1 MARRASAAVVA
12 VQNDAAIHTG
22 MTPYRKHIV
31 LLLVVNFLLWSTGFA
46 AGGGEGLGVTTYYFS
61 DSGDNSVIT
70 TSFNLAKR
78 LLQNTLLLFD
88 IELDQVT
95 VPPVTAV
102 TGATRPQRRAGEPF
116 EKNRG
121 QIILGLRQGI
131 GANAAIAVNYYRS
144 QEVDYRSNAAVV
156 TYSQEMNE
164 ANTTLTLRGQY
175 NADLVGEIL
184 DNGDLVNQ
192 RKKTYTGSLG
202 ISQVLSPNTVMD
214 LSYDFVFHKGFLS
227 DPYRQVRI
235 YDAVGASTLVDEQ
248 HPRSR
253 TRHAAAVR
261 LSQFIVP
268 IKASFIGSYRFY
280 VDSWKVR
287 SHTSEVK
294 FNKYIL
300 QDLIFGVDYRYYTQT
315 AAYFYRDRY
324 VGIQDLAAALRTSDY
339 KLKPFASNNF
349 GFTITYLLRGLAK
362 GNPDFE
368 FLHDSAIELMYFRYF
383 NNLDFSAN
391 IIQASIK
398 FSI

>member
-1 MARRASAAVVA
+1 M
-12 VQNDAAIHTG
+12 
-22 MTPYRKHIV
+22 
-31 LLLVVNFLLWSTGFA
+31 GF
-46 AGGGEGLGVTTYYFS
+46 TTYYFS
-61 DSGDNSVIT
+61 DSGDNSVVT

-102 TGATRPQRRAGEPF
+102 TGATRPQRRASEPF

-121 QIILGLRQGI
+121 QIILGLQQGLS
-131 GANAAIAVNYYRS
+131 ANATIAVNYYRS
-144 QEVDYRSNAAVV
+144 QEVDYRSNAAVM

-164 ANTTLTLRGQY
+164 KNTTLTLRGQY

-184 DNGDLVNQ
+184 QNGDFVNQ

-202 ISQVLSPNTVMD
+202 ISQILSPNTVVD
-214 LSYDFVFHKGFLS
+214 IGYDFVLHKGFLS
-227 DPYRQVRI
+227 DPYRQVRL

-248 HPRSR
+248 HPHTR
-253 TRHAAAVR
+253 TRHAGAVR

-268 IKASFIGSYRFY
+268 IKASLIGSYRYYF
-280 VDSWKVR
+280 DSWKIR
-287 SHTSEVK
+287 SHTGEVK

-315 AAYFYRDRY
+315 GAYFYRDRY
-324 VGIQDLAAALRTSDY
+324 VGIQDLATALRTSDY
-339 KLKPFASNNF
+339 KLKPFSSNNF
-349 GFTITYLLRGLAK
+349 GFTLTYLLRGVAK
-362 GNPDFE
+362 DDPDFE
-368 FLHDSAIELMYFRYF
+368 FLHGSALELMYFRYF
-383 NNLDFSAN
+383 NDLDFSAN
-391 IIQASIK
+391 IVQVSIK